1 MTLRDYAEIPTDAD
15 FANGQASYEPDSA
28 DLQLLAE
35 IGLSAAVKGGTEASR
50 PIFEALAL
58 LRPDHP
64 ISLIGVALA
73 QISEGEFDNAIN
85 LLKPALKEHP
95 ESSEVAAILL
105 IALSLGERWDEARV
119 TQKML
124 LNGPDGPGKMIASR
138 LSSIVQG

>member
-1 MTLRDYAEIPTDAD
+1 MTLRDYAEIPSGDE
-15 FANGQASYEPDSA
+15 FASGQSSYEPDTA

-64 ISLIGVALA
+64 IATIGVALA
-73 QISEGEFDNAIN
+73 HVSEGEFDAAIG
-85 LLKPALKEHP
+85 LLKPAMKEHP
-95 ESSEVAAILL
+95 ESPEIGAVLL
-105 IALSLGERWDEARV
+105 IALALGERWDEARV

-138 LSSIVQG
+138 LASVVQG